1 MIIAQNKKSRY
12 YWHQDLKLGW
22 PTRTPFDLAQDGLLG
37 INLFLKNKSR
47 QQKEVGIQ
55 FKLGWPTRTPFDLAQ
70 DRLLVLNLFLKNK
83 SRQQEEVG
91 IQFKLG
97 WPTRTRTLNDGTK
110 NRSVANYTMGQSL
123 LTTLF

>member
-1 MIIAQNKKSRY
+1 MASGFKTWLTHKDSLRPRSGQASRP
-12 YWHQDLKLGW
+12 K
-22 PTRTPFDLAQDGLLG
+22 PVP
-37 INLFLKNKSR
+37 KNKSR
-47 QQKEVGIQ
+47 QQK
-55 FKLGWPTRTPFDLAQ
+55 
-70 DRLLVLNLFLKNK
+70 
-83 SRQQEEVG
+83 EVG